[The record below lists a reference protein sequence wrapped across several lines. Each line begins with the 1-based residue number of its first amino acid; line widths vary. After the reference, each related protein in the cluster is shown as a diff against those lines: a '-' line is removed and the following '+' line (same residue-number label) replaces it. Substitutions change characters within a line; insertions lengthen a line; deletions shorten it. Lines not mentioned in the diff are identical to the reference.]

1 MRHDLEQAADFRL
14 EASCLLG
21 HGLRQRVGVKLL
33 PICSARGAD
42 ARSPSDGAA
51 LPGRRGR
58 SNRPPR
64 GRIAARRRLLLLPS
78 ASAHPI
84 PSGMALLSP
93 APRLVA
99 VLGPTTTGKTH
110 LSIERMLGHRSGMI
124 GFPLRLLARE
134 NYARIVKLRGSRAVA
149 LITGEEKIL
158 PPNPSYFVCTVES
171 MPLDRPVDFLA
182 VDEIQL
188 CADPER
194 GHVFTARLLHARG
207 LAETMFLGADT
218 IKPLMR
224 RLVPEF
230 EHISRPRFST
240 LAYTGH
246 KKVTRLPRRSAV
258 VAFAVA
264 DVFSLAELIRRQR
277 GGTAVVLGALSPRA
291 RNAQVGM
298 FQAGEV
304 DYLVATDAIG
314 MGLNMD
320 LDHVAFARIGKF
332 DGRGPRRL
340 TAAEIAQIAGRAGRH
355 MSDGTFG
362 TTAEQGPL
370 APEIVEAVENH
381 RFDPLT
387 RLNWRNT
394 DLRFESIEAL
404 LKSLDQRPTRPGLVQ
419 AREADDH
426 RALQALARNRG
437 AVRLLWE
444 VCQIP
449 DFRKVM
455 TESHTRLLALIYGHL
470 AGPAERLP
478 APWIAAQMANL
489 DRIDGDIDTL
499 MARIAHIR
507 TWTYITHRSDWVE
520 GAAGWQER
528 ARGIEDRLSDALHER
543 ITQRFVDRRSAFL
556 VRRLASDDEL
566 AASVSATGEVRV
578 EGAFV
583 GRLDGLH
590 FVPDAIDGI
599 EMRMVNAAA
608 NRVLRSAIAARARML
623 ATDADAAFSLDS
635 TGRVCWRGGV
645 VGRLVAGERLLA
657 PRVEAIAGD
666 FVEGD
671 VRDSVRRRLAA
682 FVRAEIERRLAPL
695 FALSALSLGGAARG
709 LAYQL
714 SDLLGSLPATTVARE
729 VAALDRAD
737 RAAMSRSGVRFGA
750 EMVYVEPLLRPDAM
764 RLRALLWAVRQG
776 RAPPPLPVARRL
788 SKAFATDPSLPA
800 AFYTACGFYV
810 GGGLALRADRAE
822 QLAASARRRA
832 RHGAFAADDRLLQL
846 AGVDPPGLR
855 RLLTSLGYRAVIDN
869 GAESF
874 VARPRRREA
883 APGGAAA
890 APRDGHPF
898 AKLREL
904 KLA

>member
-1 MRHDLEQAADFRL
+1 M
-14 EASCLLG
+14 
-21 HGLRQRVGVKLL
+21 
-33 PICSARGAD
+33 
-42 ARSPSDGAA
+42 
-51 LPGRRGR
+51 
-58 SNRPPR
+58 
-64 GRIAARRRLLLLPS
+64 
-78 ASAHPI
+78 
-84 PSGMALLSP
+84 GMFSP

-99 VLGPTTTGKTH
+99 VLGPTNTGKTH
-110 LSIERMLGHRSGMI
+110 LAIERMLGHKSGMI

-134 NYARIVKLRGSRAVA
+134 NYDRIVKLRGARAVA

-188 CADPER
+188 CADAER

-224 RLVPEF
+224 RLVPDI
-230 EHISRPRFST
+230 EHVSRPRFST
-240 LAYTGH
+240 LSYTGH
-246 KKVTRLPRRSAV
+246 KKVTRLPPRSAV

-362 TTAEQGPL
+362 TTADQRPL
-370 APEIVEAVENH
+370 DPEIVEAVESH

-387 RLNWRNT
+387 RLNWRNIR
-394 DLRFESIEAL
+394 LRFGSVDAL
-404 LKSLDQRPTRPGLVQ
+404 LKSLDERPSVPGLVQ

-426 RALQALARNRG
+426 RALQALARNREVAELARHRG

-455 TESHTRLLALIYGHL
+455 SDTHTRLLALIFTHL
-470 AGPAERLP
+470 AGPEERLP
-478 APWIAAQMANL
+478 TDWIAGQMANL
-489 DRIDGDIDTL
+489 DRVDGDIDSL
-499 MARIAHIR
+499 MSRIAHIR
-507 TWTYITHRSDWVE
+507 TWTYITHRGDWVD
-520 GAAGWQER
+520 GATAWQER
-528 ARGIEDRLSDALHER
+528 ARGIEDRLSDALHDL

-556 VRRLASDDEL
+556 VRRLASDEAL
-566 AASVSATGEVRV
+566 TAAVSASGEVRV
-578 EGAFV
+578 EGAYV
-583 GRLDGLH
+583 GRLDGLR

-599 EMRMVNAAA
+599 EMRMLTAAA
-608 NRVLRSAIAARARML
+608 NRVLRSEVAARAQLL
-623 ATDADAAFSLDS
+623 AADADAAFAIDPAG
-635 TGRVCWRGGV
+635 TVRWRGGP
-645 VGRLVAGERLLA
+645 VGRLIAGERMLT
-657 PRVEAIAGD
+657 PRVEPLAGD
-666 FVEGD
+666 FIEGEA
-671 VRDSVRRRLAA
+671 REKIRQRLSA
-682 FVRAEIERRLAPL
+682 FVRAEIERRLAAL
-695 FALSALSLGGAARG
+695 FAASALPLGGVGRG
-709 LAYQL
+709 LAFQL
-714 SDLLGSLPATTVARE
+714 ADALGAMPAAE
-729 VAALDRAD
+729 VAGQVATLAPAD
-737 RAAMSRSGVRFGA
+737 RAALSRHGVRFGT
-750 EMVYVEPLLRPDAM
+750 ETVYVEPLLRPEAL
-764 RLRALLWAVRQG
+764 RFRALLWAVRHG
-776 RAPPPLPVARRL
+776 RAMPALPPTRRL
-788 SKAFATDPSLPA
+788 AKVIDIDPALPRS
-800 AFYTACGFYV
+800 FYTALGFFV
-810 GGGLALRADRAE
+810 ADCLALRADRVE
-822 QLAASARRRA
+822 RLAAAARRLA
-832 RHGAFAADDRLLQL
+832 RNGRFAADQRLASI
-846 AGVDPPGLR
+846 AGVEPDELR
-855 RLLTSLGYRAVIDN
+855 PLLTALGYRAVIDA
-869 GAESF
+869 GAETF
-874 VARPRRREA
+874 VARPRRRRQLA
-883 APGGAAA
+883 NRSN
-890 APRDGHPF
+890 PRPAREGNPF

>member
-1 MRHDLEQAADFRL
+1 M
-14 EASCLLG
+14 
-21 HGLRQRVGVKLL
+21 
-33 PICSARGAD
+33 
-42 ARSPSDGAA
+42 SPYAPDTFA
-51 LPGRRGR
+51 
-58 SNRPPR
+58 
-64 GRIAARRRLLLLPS
+64 
-78 ASAHPI
+78 
-84 PSGMALLSP
+84 MAMFSP

-99 VLGPTTTGKTH
+99 VLGPTNTGKTH
-110 LSIERMLGHRSGMI
+110 LAIERMLGHKSGMI

-134 NYARIVKLRGSRAVA
+134 NYDRIVKLRGARAVA
-149 LITGEEKIL
+149 LITGEEKIV

-171 MPLDRPVDFLA
+171 MPLDRAVDFLA

-230 EHISRPRFST
+230 EHVSRPRFST

-370 APEIVEAVENH
+370 DGEIVEAVETH

-387 RLNWRNT
+387 KLNWRNT
-394 DLRFESIEAL
+394 RLHFESIDAL
-404 LKSLDQRPTRPGLVQ
+404 LQSLDERPSLPGLVQ
-419 AREADDH
+419 ARQADDH
-426 RALQALARNRG
+426 RALQALARNRDVTQLAG
-437 AVRLLWE
+437 NRAAVRLLWD

-455 TESHTRLLALIYGHL
+455 TDSHTRLLAHIFTHL
-470 AGPAERLP
+470 AGPDERLP
-478 APWIAAQMANL
+478 TQWIAGQMNNL
-489 DRIDGDIDTL
+489 DRTDGDIDSL

-507 TWTYITHRSDWVE
+507 TWTYITHRSDWVD
-520 GAAGWQER
+520 GATSWQEQ

-566 AASVSATGEVRV
+566 IASVSSSGEVRV
-578 EGAFV
+578 EGAYV
-583 GRLDGLH
+583 GRLEGLR

-599 EMRMVNAAA
+599 EMRMVNTAA
-608 NRVLRSAIAARARML
+608 NRVLRGEIASRARLL
-623 ATDADAAFSLDS
+623 AADADEAFTIDAAGGL
-635 TGRVCWRGGV
+635 RWRGGV
-645 VGRLVAGERLLA
+645 VGRLVAGERMLT
-657 PRVEAIAGD
+657 PRVDAIGGD

-671 VRDSVRRRLAA
+671 LREKIRQRLAA
-682 FVRAEIERRLAPL
+682 FVRTEIERRLAPL
-695 FALSALSLGGAARG
+695 FAISGLPLGGVARG
-709 LAYQL
+709 LAFQL
-714 SDLLGSLPATTVARE
+714 ADALGSLPAGEVVRQ
-729 VAALDRAD
+729 VAALDAGRSHRA
-737 RAAMSRSGVRFGA
+737 
-750 EMVYVEPLLRPDAM
+750 EPKRG
-764 RLRALLWAVRQG
+764 AVR
-776 RAPPPLPVARRL
+776 
-788 SKAFATDPSLPA
+788 
-800 AFYTACGFYV
+800 
-810 GGGLALRADRAE
+810 
-822 QLAASARRRA
+822 
-832 RHGAFAADDRLLQL
+832 H
-846 AGVDPPGLR
+846 
-855 RLLTSLGYRAVIDN
+855 
-869 GAESF
+869 
-874 VARPRRREA
+874 
-883 APGGAAA
+883 
-890 APRDGHPF
+890 
-898 AKLREL
+898 
-904 KLA
+904 